1 MKYAISTALFSL
13 LLLLLPASALAAG
26 NVSRSVNIPT
36 AVVVQGQHLRAGHY
50 KVEWDGAGPQVNVNF
65 MRNGKI
71 VATVP
76 AMLRMNDTQ
85 ARQDDIETMQSASN
99 QNVLQ
104 EIDFEHQKES
114 LTFEMNQSNGKS

>member
-1 MKYAISTALFSL
+1 MKYAVSTALFSI
-13 LLLLLPASALAAG
+13 LLLLLPASALAADTI
-26 NVSRSVNIPT
+26 SRTVNIPT

-50 KVEWDGAGPQVNVNF
+50 KVQWQGAGPRVEVNF

-76 AMLRMNDTQ
+76 AILRTNDFQ
-85 ARQDDIETMQSASN
+85 AKQDDIETRQSVSN

-104 EIDFEHQKES
+104 EIDFGHQKEA
-114 LTFEMNQSNGKS
+114 LTFAMNQNNGRS

>member
-1 MKYAISTALFSL
+1 MKYAISTALFSV
-13 LLLLLPASALAAG
+13 LLLLLPASALAAD
-26 NVSRSVNIPT
+26 NTSRSVNIPT
-36 AVVVQGQHLRAGHY
+36 DVVVQGQHLSAGHY
-50 KVEWDGAGPQVNVNF
+50 KVEWDGAGPRVNVNF

-85 ARQDDIETMQSASN
+85 AKQDDIETIESASN

-114 LTFEMNQSNGKS
+114 LTFEMNPSNGRS